1 MIEARPRAGQTSC
14 YWDRGRP
21 ARRAS
26 SGAPTVRENTCETSF
41 ALRAHCGRDARGPSS
56 PLSVISSGILFTKMK
71 IDGLIEEIL
80 AVYRKHGWQL
90 RRVLLRPE
98 SRAELENDITSLG
111 GVAPQEA
118 EIDALWFSR
127 PSHEKREAW
136 ELRLLAENPYALF
149 ETFEADETEEER
161 EDVRR
166 EMEARM
172 REYFK
177 SEK

>member
-1 MIEARPRAGQTSC
+1 
-14 YWDRGRP
+14 
-21 ARRAS
+21 
-26 SGAPTVRENTCETSF
+26 
-41 ALRAHCGRDARGPSS
+41 
-56 PLSVISSGILFTKMK
+56 MK

-111 GVAPQEA
+111 GVAPEEA

-149 ETFEADETEEER
+149 ETFEADETEEEG

-172 REYFK
+172 REYLNK
-177 SEK
+177 K